1 MCPRQSSRCARA
13 EAPAATTQTVRV
25 LVADHEWGVRA
36 GLRAILD
43 ADERTEVVGVAADR
57 DAADPLRRALAP
69 GRRRP
74 RRDAATPSRRSPR
87 RAPARA
93 SCSSR
98 RPTRDERGPARA
110 ARRRR
115 RARCP
120 ESADPGRVIEGVRTV
135 AAGGVFVPP
144 HVALKLL
151 EVAAGGAQ
159 HRPDPIMRRRFAL
172 LSERELDVVRL
183 LARGCSNAEIAGELY
198 LSEGTVKTYV
208 TRTLNKLRLRS
219 RVQVVVAAYDA
230 GLVKPRER
238 SVTVAR
244 SDGYRSRTVER
255 ETTRPRSTTSACTR
269 LAAARRRAR
278 GR

>member
-1 MCPRQSSRCARA
+1 VSSTVIPMRRA
-13 EAPAATTQTVRV
+13 EAPAATTQPVRV

-57 DAADPLRRALAP
+57 DAAIRYAARSIPDVVVLDARLDALADVAQATA
-69 GRRRP
+69 GARVLLVTATDTDEEILGALRAG
-74 RRDAATPSRRSPR
+74 AAGSVSR
-87 RAPARA
+87 
-93 SCSSR
+93 
-98 RPTRDERGPARA
+98 
-110 ARRRR
+110 
-115 RARCP
+115 
-120 ESADPGRVIEGVRTV
+120 SADPVRVIEGVRTV

-151 EVAAGGAQ
+151 EVAAGGEQ
-159 HRPDPIMRRRFAL
+159 RRPDPIMRRRFAL

-230 GLVKPRER
+230 GLVEPRER
-238 SVTVAR
+238 SMIA
-244 SDGYRSRTVER
+244 
-255 ETTRPRSTTSACTR
+255 SA
-269 LAAARRRAR
+269 
-278 GR
+278 